1 MGYAEHKKTYKNMDF
16 YILNGKGQVVV
27 TTHKPSENMD
37 FNDCCAKFVSL
48 IQERIQTDQF
58 YFDGLEL
65 SIAGKD
71 QRMYSYL
78 ATPDHKYLLE
88 FGISFINT
96 NVAKEFNYE
105 DTVETLISNHADL
118 EDLRVMTTEGYILNN
133 DKGIESHK
141 DLDKDLQKAF
151 FYTTE
156 NQTESEVVKTNKDGS
171 KEIHRFLYYDAGIEE
186 RGNATNR
193 VVYAKYSNV
202 TEQAMLK
209 KNTAQFW
216 SMLVI
221 GLITAVILLIVILKL
236 LNNTMRLA
244 TYDPLT
250 HAYNRASYLQY
261 MDEIIGK
268 RDHYP
273 VGLMLIDLDNFKQV
287 NDVYGHAEGDN
298 VLITVTSILKQV
310 TGTEGYVVRFG
321 GDEFAIVFEQA
332 TRESLKT
339 YGEALLAEMRRQRDA
354 GENDAWAV
362 LSMSISATLQ
372 QEATEEEKELFDRA
386 DKALYIS
393 KNNGKDGY
401 TYLSPETVTKEKA
414 NGKLD
419 LI

>member
-1 MGYAEHKKTYKNMDF
+1 
-16 YILNGKGQVVV
+16 
-27 TTHKPSENMD
+27 
-37 FNDCCAKFVSL
+37 
-48 IQERIQTDQF
+48 
-58 YFDGLEL
+58 
-65 SIAGKD
+65 
-71 QRMYSYL
+71 
-78 ATPDHKYLLE
+78 
-88 FGISFINT
+88 
-96 NVAKEFNYE
+96 
-105 DTVETLISNHADL
+105 
-118 EDLRVMTTEGYILNN
+118 
-133 DKGIESHK
+133 
-141 DLDKDLQKAF
+141 
-151 FYTTE
+151 
-156 NQTESEVVKTNKDGS
+156 
-171 KEIHRFLYYDAGIEE
+171 
-186 RGNATNR
+186 
-193 VVYAKYSNV
+193 
-202 TEQAMLK
+202 
-209 KNTAQFW
+209 
-216 SMLVI
+216 MLVI
-221 GLITAVILLIVILKL
+221 GLITAVILLSVILKL
-236 LNNTMRLA
+236 LNNTIRLA

-310 TGTEGYVVRFG
+310 TGAEGYVVRFG

-362 LSMSISATLQ
+362 LSMSIGATLQ

-401 TYLSPETVTKEKA
+401 TYLSPETVTKKSEWQIRFNLIKRGIA
-414 NGKLD
+414 LFRCDSPFFLIWILQKRFFCKLFVD
-419 LI
+419 AYVYQQ